1 MKKKKKIQNK
11 DKRYDFTRTDA
22 DEKQDIKEEVGK
34 IDDKVDRVLDLKKL
48 DEDNPMERAI
58 KFDYLK
64 KNPPTPGYMKVSMHE
79 AFTKEGE
86 GFVISE
92 SEQKEG
98 ILRLVHDPYRIV
110 DLNTSIM
117 ADVTRCP
124 SHVIP
129 QLIDEFVQINMQEK
143 HEFKPEK
150 VKEEFKWWWL
160 IILLMMLPGIILIV
174 LMFIK

>member
-1 MKKKKKIQNK
+1 MKKKNQKKN
-11 DKRYDFTRTDA
+11 KRYDFTRTDT
-22 DEKQDIKEEVGK
+22 DEKQDIAEEVK
-34 IDDKVDRVLDLKKL
+34 NVDDKVDRILDLKKL

-64 KNPPTPGYMKVSMHE
+64 KNPPKPGYMKVSMHE
-79 AFTKEGE
+79 ASDKEGNR
-86 GFVISE
+86 FIVSE
-92 SEQKEG
+92 SKQKEG

-124 SHVIP
+124 SHVMP
-129 QLIDEFVQINMQEK
+129 QLIDEYVQINMQEK
-143 HEFKPEK
+143 GEFKPEK
-150 VKEEFKWWWL
+150 VKEEFRWWWL
-160 IILLMMLPGIILIV
+160 IILLMLLPSVILVI